1 MKFVDLP
8 GVTGDVD
15 YSYLNSV
22 SDGIRNLRKLR
33 AMSTAGDDGAVTI
46 WVDDEGTYRGAR
58 YVYDNER
65 SSIKTKTLRDMK
77 IWLKSELPKI
87 HR

>member
-15 YSYLNSV
+15 YNHLTSV

-46 WVDDEGTYRGAR
+46 WVDDEGVYRGAR
-58 YVYDNER
+58 YVYCVEK
-65 SSIKTKTLRDMK
+65 STIKTNTLRDLK
-77 IWLKSELPKI
+77 TWLKSELPKI
-87 HR
+87 QR